1 MKRGVTLLGL
11 LAALAVLPS
20 CGDRTTSAQSAGPA
34 AAPAGNYQALV
45 AEYDSARAEFSRAYS
60 AAKTDAARQQVVEKK
75 YPQPQKFAGRFLELA
90 QKNPDDPAAVDA
102 LVWVVDNARNDA
114 DADKAL
120 PILRERHVLSDKIGS
135 VCQSLVYS
143 QSKEAEPF
151 LREVLAKNPSRDVQ
165 GQACFSLACV
175 LKRKSADEAD
185 KLFTQAIEK
194 YGDVKRY
201 RGTLADA
208 AKGELFELHNL
219 AIGKVAPE
227 IEGQDVEGKSFK
239 LSDYR
244 GKVTVIDFWGD
255 W

>member
-1 MKRGVTLLGL
+1 MRRALTLLGL
-11 LAALAVLPS
+11 LAALALLPS
-20 CGDRTTSAQSAGPA
+20 CGDRATSAQSGSPA

-45 AEYDSARAEFSRAYS
+45 AEYQSAQQEFSQAY
-60 AAKTDAARQQVVEKK
+60 ATAKTDAARQQVVDKK
-75 YPQPQKFAGRFLELA
+75 YPQPQKFAARFLALA
-90 QKNPDDPAAVDA
+90 EKDPKDPAAVDA
-102 LVWVVDNARNDA
+102 LVWVVVNARYGAESDRA
-114 DADKAL
+114 FGL
-120 PILRERHVLSDKIGS
+120 LRQAHVQSEKIGS

-151 LREVLAKNPSRDVQ
+151 LREVMAKNPSRDVQ
-165 GQACFSLACV
+165 GQACFSLACL

-208 AKGELFELHNL
+208 AKAEMFELHNL

-227 IEGQDVEGKSFK
+227 IEGQDVEGKSLK